1 MPRALWKGAISFGLI
16 YVPVEL
22 HTASKENTL
31 PLHLLDSRD
40 FAPVGYHRINKNTG
54 KEVDWAHIVKGY
66 EYKKGDF
73 VALSDADFK
82 HANVKASETI
92 EIDTFCD
99 VSQIPAMYYEKPYYL
114 APAKGGDKVHSLL
127 RQALEATGKVAVATF
142 VMHQRQ
148 HLCAIAPQGAS
159 LMLLTLRFAD
169 EVLPAAEK
177 TAAKISS
184 AELAMAK
191 QLIRSMEGNFTAS
204 KFKDTYRADLK
215 RRVQEKIRNKETHSL
230 AVDEP
235 AGDERP
241 KAQVIDLMAALKASL
256 KKSGGRDAPKA
267 ARKAGKAR
275 MSGHRLHAR

>member
-31 PLHLLDSRD
+31 PLPMLDSRD
-40 FAPVGYHRINKNTG
+40 FAPVGYNRVNKKTG
-54 KEVDWAHIVKGY
+54 KEVDWSRIVKGY
-66 EYKKGDF
+66 EYKKGEY
-73 VALSDADFK
+73 VALADADFK

-99 VSQIPAMYYEKPYYL
+99 VAQIPSMYYEKPYYL
-114 APAKGGDKVHSLL
+114 APTKGGDKVYTLL
-127 RQALEATGKVAVATF
+127 RQALEATHKVAVATF

-169 EVLPAAEK
+169 EVLPASD
-177 TAAKISS
+177 TIPSAKISP

-191 QLIRSMEGNFTAS
+191 QLVQSMEGDFTAS

-230 AVDEP
+230 DVEEP
-235 AGDERP
+235 ASERRP

-256 KKSGGRDAPKA
+256 DKSGKRSESKAAPKSSN
-267 ARKAGKAR
+267 ARKRA
-275 MSGHRLHAR
+275 

>member
-1 MPRALWKGAISFGLI
+1 MSRALWKGAISFGLV

-22 HTASKENTL
+22 LTASKENTL
-31 PLHLLDSRD
+31 PLHMLDSRD
-40 FAPVGYHRINKNTG
+40 FSPVGYHRVNKTTG
-54 KEVDWAHIVKGY
+54 KEVDWSHIIKGY

-73 VALSDADFK
+73 VALADADFR

-99 VSQIPAMYYEKPYYL
+99 VAQIPAMYYEKPYYL
-114 APAKGGDKVHSLL
+114 APTKGGDKVYALL
-127 RQALEATGKVAVATF
+127 RQALEATDRVAVATF

-148 HLCAIAPQGAS
+148 HLCAIAPHGSS

-169 EVLPAAEK
+169 EILPAAERMP
-177 TAAKISS
+177 TTKISS

-191 QLIRSMEGNFTAS
+191 QLVQSMQGNFAAS

-215 RRVQEKIRNKETHSL
+215 RRIQEKIRNKETHSL
-230 AVDEP
+230 AVEEP
-235 AGDERP
+235 PGDERP

-256 KKSGGRDAPKA
+256 KKSGRQPPTA
-267 ARKAGKAR
+267 ARKSTKTRRRA
-275 MSGHRLHAR
+275 

>member
-40 FAPVGYHRINKNTG
+40 FAPVGYQRVNKKTG
-54 KEVDWAHIVKGY
+54 KEVDWSHIVKGY
-66 EYKKGDF
+66 EYKKGDY
-73 VALSDADFK
+73 VALADADFK

-99 VSQIPAMYYEKPYYL
+99 VSQIPATYYEKPYYL
-114 APAKGGDKVHSLL
+114 VPAKGGDKVYTLL
-127 RQALEATGKVAVATF
+127 RQALESTGKVAIATF

-148 HLCAIAPQGAS
+148 HLCAIAPEGAS

-169 EVLPAAEK
+169 EILPAAERK
-177 TAAKISS
+177 TAVKISS

-191 QLIRSMEGNFTAS
+191 QLVQSMAGTFTAT

-230 AVDEP
+230 DVAEP
-235 AGDERP
+235 DRDERP

-256 KKSGGRDAPKA
+256 KKSGRQDARTMGRTSTKT
-267 ARKAGKAR
+267 RKRA
-275 MSGHRLHAR
+275 

>member
-31 PLHLLDSRD
+31 PLHMLDSRD
-40 FAPVGYHRINKNTG
+40 FASVGYQRVNKKTG
-54 KEVDWAHIVKGY
+54 KEVDWSHIVKGY
-66 EYKKGDF
+66 EYKKGEY
-73 VALSDADFK
+73 VALAEADFK

-114 APAKGGDKVHSLL
+114 APAKGGDKVYALL
-127 RQALEATGKVAVATF
+127 RQALESTGKVAIATF

-148 HLCAIAPQGAS
+148 HLCAIAPQASS

-169 EVLPAAEK
+169 EVLPAAERK
-177 TAAKISS
+177 TTAKISS

-191 QLIRSMEGNFTAS
+191 QLVQSMEGTFTAT

-215 RRVQEKIRNKETHSL
+215 RRIQEKIRNKETHSL
-230 AVDEP
+230 DVAEP
-235 AGDERP
+235 DRDVRP

-256 KKSGGRDAPKA
+256 KKSGRQDAQTGGRTSSKTPKRA
-267 ARKAGKAR
+267 
-275 MSGHRLHAR
+275 

>member
-1 MPRALWKGAISFGLI
+1 MPRTLWKGAISFGLI

-40 FAPVGYHRINKNTG
+40 FAPVGYHRINKKTG

-99 VSQIPAMYYEKPYYL
+99 VSHIPAMYYEKPYYL
-114 APAKGGDKVHSLL
+114 TPAKGGDKVYTLL
-127 RQALEATGKVAVATF
+127 RQALESTGKVAVATF

-148 HLCAIAPQGAS
+148 PLCAISPRGAS

-169 EVLPAAEK
+169 ELLPATERK
-177 TAAKISS
+177 STAKISS

-191 QLIRSMEGNFTAS
+191 RLVQSMQGNFTAS

-215 RRVQEKIRNKETHSL
+215 RRVEEKIRKKETHSL
-230 AVDEP
+230 DVEEP
-235 AGDERP
+235 NTDDRP
-241 KAQVIDLMAALKASL
+241 KAQLIDLMEALKASL
-256 KKSGGRDAPKA
+256 KQSGREEAPTL
-267 ARKAGKAR
+267 ARKSSKAR
-275 MSGHRLHAR
+275 KRA

>member
-22 HTASKENTL
+22 HTASKDNTL
-31 PLHLLDSRD
+31 PLHMLDSRD
-40 FAPVGYHRINKNTG
+40 FAPVGYQRVNKKTG

-73 VALSDADFK
+73 VALSEADFK

-99 VSQIPAMYYEKPYYL
+99 VSQIPSMYYEKPYYL
-114 APAKGGDKVHSLL
+114 APSKGGDKVYALL
-127 RQALEATGKVAVATF
+127 RQALEATNKVAVATF

-169 EVLPAAEK
+169 EVLPATEGK
-177 TAAKISS
+177 PTAKISS

-191 QLIRSMEGNFTAS
+191 QLVQSMEGEFTAS

-215 RRVQEKIRNKETHSL
+215 RRVQEKIRKKETHSL
-230 AVDEP
+230 DVEEP
-235 AGDERP
+235 ETETRP
-241 KAQVIDLMAALKASL
+241 KAQVLDLMAALKASL
-256 KKSGGRDAPKA
+256 DKSGKPGHAKA
-267 ARKAGKAR
+267 TRSSGKIRKRA
-275 MSGHRLHAR
+275 

>member
-22 HTASKENTL
+22 YTASKENTL
-31 PLHLLDSRD
+31 PLHMLDSRD
-40 FAPVGYHRINKNTG
+40 FAPVGYHRINKRTG
-54 KEVDWAHIVKGY
+54 KEVDWPHIVKGY
-66 EYKKGDF
+66 EYKKGDY

-114 APAKGGDKVHSLL
+114 APAKGGDKVYSLL
-127 RQALEATGKVAVATF
+127 RQALEATDKVAVATF

-169 EVLPAAEK
+169 EVLPAIETT
-177 TAAKISS
+177 TAKLSS

-191 QLIRSMEGNFTAS
+191 QLIQSMQGNFTAS

-230 AVDEP
+230 DAEEP
-235 AGDERP
+235 ASDERP
-241 KAQVIDLMAALKASL
+241 KAQVIDLMTALKASL
-256 KKSGGRDAPKA
+256 KKSGGRDSPKA
-267 ARKAGKAR
+267 ARKASKTRKRA
-275 MSGHRLHAR
+275 

>member
-1 MPRALWKGAISFGLI
+1 MARALWKGAISFGLI

-22 HTASKENTL
+22 HTASKDNTL
-31 PLHLLDSRD
+31 PLHMLDSRD
-40 FAPVGYHRINKNTG
+40 FAPVGYQRINKKTG
-54 KEVDWAHIVKGY
+54 KEVDWAHVVKGY
-66 EYKKGDF
+66 EYRKGEF
-73 VALSDADFK
+73 VALADADFK

-99 VSQIPAMYYEKPYYL
+99 EHQIAPMYFEKPYYL
-114 APAKGGDKVHSLL
+114 APTKGGEKVYSLL
-127 RQALEATGKVAVATF
+127 RQALEATNKVAVATF

-148 HLCAIAPQGAS
+148 HLCTIAPRGKS

-169 EVLPAAEK
+169 EVLSEPERQP
-177 TAAKISS
+177 TTKISA

-191 QLIRSMEGNFTAS
+191 QLVQSMGGSFVAG

-230 AVDEP
+230 DVEEP
-235 AGDERP
+235 TSDARP

-256 KKSGGRDAPKA
+256 KKSGQRGDGKPARGSK
-267 ARKAGKAR
+267 ARKRA
-275 MSGHRLHAR
+275 

>member
-31 PLHLLDSRD
+31 PLHMLDSRD
-40 FAPVGYHRINKNTG
+40 FAPVGYRRVNKNTG
-54 KEVDWAHIVKGY
+54 KEVEWSHIVKGY
-66 EYKKGDF
+66 EFRKGDF
-73 VALSDADFK
+73 VALAAADFI

-114 APAKGGDKVHSLL
+114 APAKGGDKVYTLL
-127 RQALEATGKVAVATF
+127 RQALESTDKVAVATF

-148 HLCAIAPQGAS
+148 HLCAIAPQDPS

-169 EVLPAAEK
+169 EVLPATEHK
-177 TAAKISS
+177 PAAKISP

-191 QLIRSMEGNFTAS
+191 QLVQSMEGNFTAS
-204 KFKDTYRADLK
+204 KFKDTYREDLK

-230 AVDEP
+230 DVEEP
-235 AGDERP
+235 PNDQRP
-241 KAQVIDLMAALKASL
+241 KAKVIDLMAALKASL
-256 KKSGGRDAPKA
+256 KQSGRQDAPKT
-267 ARKAGKAR
+267 ARRSNKTRKRA
-275 MSGHRLHAR
+275 

>member
-22 HTASKENTL
+22 VTASKENTL
-31 PLHLLDSRD
+31 PLHMLDSRD
-40 FAPVGYHRINKNTG
+40 FAPVGYQRVNKKTG

-73 VALSDADFK
+73 VALADADFK

-99 VSQIPAMYYEKPYYL
+99 VTQIPAMYYEKPYYL
-114 APAKGGDKVHSLL
+114 APTKGGEKVYTLL
-127 RQALEATGKVAVATF
+127 RQALESTGKVAVATF
-142 VMHQRQ
+142 VMHQRE
-148 HLCAIAPQGAS
+148 HLCAIAPQGSS

-169 EVLPAAEK
+169 EVLPASESK
-177 TAAKISS
+177 PTAKISS

-191 QLIRSMEGNFTAS
+191 QLVQSMEGNFTAG

-230 AVDEP
+230 DVEEP
-235 AGDERP
+235 ATDARP

-256 KKSGGRDAPKA
+256 RKSGQKDSQQV
-267 ARKAGKAR
+267 ARKSSKAR
-275 MSGHRLHAR
+275 KRA

>member
-31 PLHLLDSRD
+31 PLHMLDSRD
-40 FAPVGYHRINKNTG
+40 FAPVGYQRVNKVTG
-54 KEVDWAHIVKGY
+54 KEVDWSHIVKGY

-73 VALSDADFK
+73 VALADADFK

-99 VSQIPAMYYEKPYYL
+99 VSQIPAMYYERPYYL
-114 APAKGGDKVHSLL
+114 TPAKGGEKVYTLL
-127 RQALEATGKVAVATF
+127 RQALESTNKVAVATF

-148 HLCAIAPQGAS
+148 HLCAIAPQDSS
-159 LMLLTLRFAD
+159 LMILTLRFAD
-169 EVLPAAEK
+169 EVLPATERGS
-177 TAAKISS
+177 TVKISS

-191 QLIRSMEGNFTAS
+191 QLVQSMEGNFTAS

-230 AVDEP
+230 EVEEP
-235 AGDERP
+235 ARDERP

-256 KKSGGRDAPKA
+256 KKSGRRGAPKA
-267 ARKAGKAR
+267 APESSRTRKRA
-275 MSGHRLHAR
+275 